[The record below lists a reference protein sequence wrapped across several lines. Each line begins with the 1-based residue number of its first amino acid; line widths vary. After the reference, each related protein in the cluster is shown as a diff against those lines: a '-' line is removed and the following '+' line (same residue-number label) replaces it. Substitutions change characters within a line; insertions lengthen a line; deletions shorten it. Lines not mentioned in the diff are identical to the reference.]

1 MRRDFEMAAK
11 KGTSVKNQIYK
22 TERGTYQLLFVR
34 YKNDIY
40 MFKHLNGKL
49 VECCNLS
56 KAPEIPVAMSV
67 VVENVELAVETN

>member
-1 MRRDFEMAAK
+1 MRRDFELAAK

-34 YKNDIY
+34 YKHDIY

-56 KAPEIPVAMSV
+56 RAPEIPNAMSV
-67 VVENVELAVETN
+67 NVEGMEFDVETN